1 MMEQQQIIT
10 EFEPQ
15 DVYYRGCNVSVHEP
29 VLMFHVSQVLE
40 DSYRS
45 ELIRQTVKDE
55 FRRIT
60 AANLERTSLTKLD
73 FYTPNLLTVFEMKG
87 GAAGTK
93 TRCRLDS
100 PGQQQEGRRDAVIR
114 CLIHF
119 LGESCEELIKDYQ
132 DLSKGRIK
140 DSFVDLVMKIIVV
153 ASAAAEEGAAPDSVI
168 IVIDGTEIWKA
179 DIANRANL
187 HCGFQTGEQI
197 NVSGCPRTGE
207 CNRFERHHHRVK
219 DRNALQNHLR
229 VREDQQQT
237 VEMILPCGC
246 RRTDLLRS
254 AESSQRRSAEKLFPH
269 MRSLDPETQH
279 HHS

>member
-1 MMEQQQIIT
+1 MRGQSRCGSPD
-10 EFEPQ
+10 PQ
-15 DVYYRGCNVSVHEP
+15 PVISRG
-29 VLMFHVSQVLE
+29 HVSQLVW
-40 DSYRS
+40 
-45 ELIRQTVKDE
+45 VKDE

-100 PGQQQEGRRDAVIR
+100 LGQEGRRDAVIR

-140 DSFVDLVMKIIVV
+140 DSFVDLVMKIIVL

-168 IVIDGTEIWKA
+168 IVIEGTEVL
-179 DIANRANL
+179 D
-187 HCGFQTGEQI
+187 
-197 NVSGCPRTGE
+197 
-207 CNRFERHHHRVK
+207 
-219 DRNALQNHLR
+219 
-229 VREDQQQT
+229 
-237 VEMILPCGC
+237 GC
-246 RRTDLLRS
+246 RNLSDACLLLMGLIYSLNLSSPPKLRS
-254 AESSQRRSAEKLFPH
+254 TFEVFQKVLLELDVLRFSPKVHSLERKLL
-269 MRSLDPETQH
+269 M
-279 HHS
+279 

>member
-1 MMEQQQIIT
+1 MIIKIKT
-10 EFEPQ
+10 LSRL
-15 DVYYRGCNVSVHEP
+15 RGS
-29 VLMFHVSQVLE
+29 LSG
-40 DSYRS
+40 S
-45 ELIRQTVKDE
+45 EVASLSFGVRACEVKDE

-60 AANLERTSLTKLD
+60 AANLEQTSLTKLD

-87 GAAGTK
+87 GAAGTE

-100 PGQQQEGRRDAVIR
+100 LGQQQEGRRDAVIR

-132 DLSKGRIK
+132 DLSKGMIK
-140 DSFVDLVMKIIVV
+140 DSFADLVMKIIVL
-153 ASAAAEEGAAPDSVI
+153 ASSAAEEGAAPDSVI
-168 IVIDGTEIWKA
+168 IVLDGTE
-179 DIANRANL
+179 
-187 HCGFQTGEQI
+187 TGEQI
-197 NVSGCPRTGE
+197 NVSGRPRTGE

-219 DRNALQNHLR
+219 DRHALQNHLR

-237 VEMILPCGC
+237 VEMILPCEC

-254 AESSQRRSAEKLFPH
+254 AESSQRQSAEKLFPH

-279 HHS
+279 HHSKLSLIFSISGV